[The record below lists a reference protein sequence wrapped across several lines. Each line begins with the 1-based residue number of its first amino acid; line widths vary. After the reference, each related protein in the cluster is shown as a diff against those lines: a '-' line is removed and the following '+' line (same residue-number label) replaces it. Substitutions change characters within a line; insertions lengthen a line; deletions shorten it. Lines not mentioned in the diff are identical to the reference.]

1 MNGMGRYEWPDGK
14 FYEGQFVND
23 KMHGKGVYNY
33 GDGNLYK
40 GEFQND

>member
-1 MNGMGRYEWPDGK
+1 MNGTGRYEWADGK
-14 FYEGQFVND
+14 FYEGQFLND

-40 GEFQND
+40 GEF